1 MTILIIC
8 LIMLKTDF
16 PGGYSHQILKKK
28 KKQNENFLRSD
39 VLLLLEVA
47 QYFVLF

>member
-1 MTILIIC
+1 MTILIIF

-28 KKQNENFLRSD
+28 KKKTS
-39 VLLLLEVA
+39 
-47 QYFVLF
+47 